1 MSECLCG
8 CVFSYSESLLLS
20 PVRPKLLDMASPEAT
35 ETQNHTERDRE
46 CVLTEMRG
54 INIHTEHSAEDYNTT
69 DWFTFC
75 LCVDL
80 LRLKE

>member
-1 MSECLCG
+1 MG
-8 CVFSYSESLLLS
+8 VFSYSESLLLS

-80 LRLKE
+80 MRLKE